1 MSLPTTK
8 ENNMK
13 ALNVLKA
20 AEFVKVTDYA
30 TEIRCGDL
38 LTVVVSKPYW
48 ADESYIDLSFFS
60 YIEYEDGE
68 LEFVG
73 MFESHSVGS
82 VRAFRSIMA
91 ETANHINKWK
101 EEGRTRFI
109 CEPTCEKRRSLYKRF
124 IQKLGCEIVDDDD
137 LCLSFK

>member
-1 MSLPTTK
+1 
-8 ENNMK
+8 MK

-20 AEFVKVTDYA
+20 SKFVNNGDYA
-30 TEIRCGDL
+30 TEIRNGSL

-68 LEFVG
+68 LEFVE

-124 IQKLGCEIVDDDD
+124 IKKLGCEIVDDDD
-137 LCLSFK
+137 LCLAFK